1 MWAKPG
7 ENVDT
12 NLFVILL
19 LNKSFVVGNMLMW
32 AKPGEN
38 FETYFFLILLQETR
52 TSWGEC
58 GESVDVGTT
67 WRKC

>member
-38 FETYFFLILLQETR
+38 FETYLFLILLQKTR
-52 TSWGEC
+52 TSWGE
-58 GESVDVGTT
+58 
-67 WRKC
+67 